1 MPEGYHYEKEE
12 LNKAYIFTNYNKNH
26 IRDISELENKNKIP
40 IYFTELK
47 KEIERIC
54 LETTYHHRID
64 FDILIL
70 PLWQEIFLEVMD
82 REFGTNSQLSNE
94 NKKSVGARIDFSWTR
109 VSNQI
114 IVDAEITSFDNFAN
128 EIKRKGQNF
137 DYHFS
142 RLEMEKLYNS
152 LCFQEL
158 KNQGDEEAKYNPA
171 SS

>member
-1 MPEGYHYEKEE
+1 MPEGYHYEREE
-12 LNKAYIFTNYNKNH
+12 LNKAYIFTNYDKNH
-26 IRDISELENKNKIP
+26 IRDISQLEDRNKIP
-40 IYFTELK
+40 VHFTKLK
-47 KEIERIC
+47 KDVERIC
-54 LETTYHHRID
+54 LETTYHHRTD
-64 FDILIL
+64 FDVLVL

-82 REFGTNSQLSNE
+82 REFGTRPQPVTE
-94 NKKSVGARIDFSWTR
+94 NKKSVGMRLDFSLTR

>member
-1 MPEGYHYEKEE
+1 
-12 LNKAYIFTNYNKNH
+12 
-26 IRDISELENKNKIP
+26 
-40 IYFTELK
+40 
-47 KEIERIC
+47 
-54 LETTYHHRID
+54 LETTYHHRTD

-82 REFGTNSQLSNE
+82 QEFGTRPQLSTE
-94 NKKSVGARIDFSWTR
+94 NKKSVGTRLDFSLTK

-142 RLEMEKLYNS
+142 RLEVEKLYNL

-158 KNQGDEEAKYNPA
+158 KNQGGEEAKYNPA

>member
-1 MPEGYHYEKEE
+1 MPEGYHYEREE
-12 LNKAYIFTNYNKNH
+12 LNKAYVFTNYDKNH
-26 IRDISELENKNKIP
+26 IRDISQLEDKNKIP
-40 IYFTELK
+40 VHFTKLK
-47 KEIERIC
+47 KDVERIC
-54 LETTYHHRID
+54 LETTYHHRTD
-64 FDILIL
+64 FDVLIL

-82 REFGTNSQLSNE
+82 REFGTRPQLVTE
-94 NKKSVGARIDFSWTR
+94 NKKNVESRFDFSLTK

-142 RLEMEKLYNS
+142 RLEVEKLYNL